1 MNIND
6 TLRYID
12 CGLPKEVRKRKDFGD
27 FEGANRYID
36 MYLQRD
42 DVPDAMKYCLTAQ
55 KEMMRRI
62 PQNYI
67 YTYEQAMDR
76 IHQEIPDFTEEE
88 FNACIDTGRVHW
100 VYIDGVPH
108 YIDSFFGSMCK
119 DPAIAKRA
127 GRKNEPTM
135 MPGTDETFRNY
146 SIKQMKTNGK
156 MGLRMTIRAS
166 VRIKDEC
173 FKPGFVRVHLPI
185 PAECETQ
192 SEIEIRGMNPAGGIV
207 APGTSRARTICWEVD
222 LKENTEFWV
231 EYSYVHTEWYHDT
244 EHMTPD
250 AWQPSFC
257 TEEQA
262 PHILF
267 TPYLKRLTAEVTCG
281 CPNNLEKARAIYDWI
296 TKNVVYSFVPDY
308 IINENIPESMARNYT
323 GDCGIYALLFITM
336 CRIAG
341 IPAQWQS
348 GLDAEPF
355 DVGAH
360 DWARFY
366 IAPYGWLYAD
376 GSFGAGS
383 ERSGNEES
391 RKFYFGNLDPGRM
404 VANNASHQMFDIE
417 KKHWRFDPYDN
428 QTGEMEYEDR
438 MIDHDEYVRRQVMT
452 ECEEVF

>member
-1 MNIND
+1 
-6 TLRYID
+6 
-12 CGLPKEVRKRKDFGD
+12 
-27 FEGANRYID
+27 
-36 MYLQRD
+36 
-42 DVPDAMKYCLTAQ
+42 
-55 KEMMRRI
+55 
-62 PQNYI
+62 
-67 YTYEQAMDR
+67 
-76 IHQEIPDFTEEE
+76 
-88 FNACIDTGRVHW
+88 
-100 VYIDGVPH
+100 
-108 YIDSFFGSMCK
+108 
-119 DPAIAKRA
+119 
-127 GRKNEPTM
+127 
-135 MPGTDETFRNY
+135 
-146 SIKQMKTNGK
+146 
-156 MGLRMTIRAS
+156 
-166 VRIKDEC
+166 
-173 FKPGFVRVHLPI
+173 
-185 PAECETQ
+185 
-192 SEIEIRGMNPAGGIV
+192 
-207 APGTSRARTICWEVD
+207 
-222 LKENTEFWV
+222 
-231 EYSYVHTEWYHDT
+231 
-244 EHMTPD
+244 
-250 AWQPSFC
+250 
-257 TEEQA
+257 
-262 PHILF
+262 
-267 TPYLKRLTAEVTCG
+267 PYLKRLTAEVICG

-341 IPAQWQS
+341 VPAQWQS

-404 VANNASHQMFDIE
+404 VANNAFHQMFDIE

>member
-27 FEGANRYID
+27 FEGANRYIN

-296 TKNVVYSFVPDY
+296 TKNVVY
-308 IINENIPESMARNYT
+308 
-323 GDCGIYALLFITM
+323 
-336 CRIAG
+336 RIAG

-404 VANNASHQMFDIE
+404 VANNAFHQMFDIE